1 MNRRAFL
8 LGIRWGNDRAEESL
22 QELFHLARTASYVP
36 VGSTI
41 ASVRTPSPR
50 SFIGAGKMEEIRLLH
65 QRLPFDFLLVDE
77 PISPR
82 QGKNLEDEI
91 GVAVLDRTGII
102 LEIFASRAN
111 SREGKLQVEL
121 AELLYTFP
129 RLYHKGVELSRLG
142 GKIGTRGPGEPY
154 LEKHRRRIR
163 QRIQQVRREL
173 EALARQRSLRRK
185 MRKKRGFFSF
195 AIVGYTNTGKSS
207 LLNLLARSSVRVDN
221 ALFATLDPTVR
232 RLFLPSLPQPVLLID
247 TVGFIRK
254 LPHSLI
260 EAFHSTL
267 EEVVQSDCL
276 LQVVDASAEDPM
288 RQFEDVRQVLEE
300 IGASQIPTLTL
311 FNKVDLLSK
320 EKLADLQMMTTRIP
334 RHLYISVTRKIG
346 IQALLDAMAIF
357 AQAQEMQGTSR
368 SLSS

>member
-22 QELFHLARTASYVP
+22 QELFHLARTASYIP

-195 AIVGYTNTGKSS
+195 AIIGYTNTGKSS

-300 IGASQIPTLTL
+300 IGASRIPTLTL

-346 IQALLDAMAIF
+346 IQALLDAMASF
-357 AQAQEMQGTSR
+357 VRAQEMQETPR